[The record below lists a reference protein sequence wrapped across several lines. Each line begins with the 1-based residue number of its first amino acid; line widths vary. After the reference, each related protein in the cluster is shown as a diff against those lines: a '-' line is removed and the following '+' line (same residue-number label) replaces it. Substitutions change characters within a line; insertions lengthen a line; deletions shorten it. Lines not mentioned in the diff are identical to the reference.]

1 MNKLLHSQ
9 YPATPYF
16 QLLRVESELWP
27 SDLQKSVGN
36 ADFLARS
43 AVPFDDTEMKQMYI
57 LRFCELDSQVF
68 LGMVTC
74 AQVQI
79 PGHFLI
85 FFFSSITA
93 PQVERKR
100 SLERG

>member
-1 MNKLLHSQ
+1 M
-9 YPATPYF
+9 PPYL

-57 LRFCELDSQVF
+57 LRFCELDSQV
-68 LGMVTC
+68 LSGD
-74 AQVQI
+74 
-79 PGHFLI
+79 GHMCTSEDTRGLFD
-85 FFFSSITA
+85 FFFQA
-93 PQVERKR
+93 
-100 SLERG
+100 